1 MNEIAIVVN
10 YLISQL
16 GNKVFFPD
24 YSAVKDNCLFLF
36 LQEGIEGCDKWYANL
51 LKGEQITKSC
61 ANIETQGNFGKEQ
74 GPPWET
80 LINHLTMVSKRHL
93 SIDQLLREARRSA
106 EIDVTKKVN
115 KINQLLAARE
125 SADTIQSVLS
135 EQQELLEEFKITH
148 AAQSQHRKRNHFM
161 AQATQCS
168 KGIDSFKC
176 LHLSQGFSE

>member
-61 ANIETQGNFGKEQ
+61 GNMETQGNFGKEQ

-93 SIDQLLREARRSA
+93 SIDQLREARRSA

-125 SADTIQSVLS
+125 SAYTIQSVLS
-135 EQQELLEEFKITH
+135 EQQELLEELKITH
-148 AAQSQHRKRNHFM
+148 AAQSQHHKRNRFM

-176 LHLSQGFSE
+176 LYLSQGFSE